1 MILAHGGIQMSKSIL
16 TSVKENISG
25 ITEDYTAFDNILIPI
40 INAEFAKLCQLGVG
54 PADGFSIADKTATW
68 DQFTT
73 DPRLNFI
80 EEYVTLRVKILFDS
94 SDMPSFVVEALKQA
108 AVEYEWRLQ
117 IAAEEL
123 ASEKDDGI

>member
-1 MILAHGGIQMSKSIL
+1 MSKSIL

-25 ITEDYTAFDNILIPI
+25 IIEDYTAFDNILIPI

-54 PADGFSIADKTATW
+54 PTNGFSIADKTATW

-73 DPRLNFI
+73 DPRLDFV
-80 EEYVTLRVKILFDS
+80 EEYITLRVKIIFDS
-94 SDMPSFVVEALKQA
+94 SDLPSFVIEALKQA

-117 IAAEEL
+117 VAAEEL
-123 ASEKDDGI
+123 AAEKEDGV

>member
-1 MILAHGGIQMSKSIL
+1 MSKSIL

-25 ITEDYTAFDNILIPI
+25 ITEDYTAFDNMLIPI

-54 PADGFSIADKTATW
+54 PEEGFSIKDKSSTW

-80 EEYVTLRVKILFDS
+80 EEYITLRVKIIFDS
-94 SDMPSFVVEALKQA
+94 SDMSSFVLEALKQTA
-108 AVEYEWRLQ
+108 AEYEWRLN
-117 IAAEEL
+117 IVAEEL
-123 ASEKDDGI
+123 ALEADDGL